1 MFGTRIEYDAYR
13 ADLEVLNQSPR
24 DSNTMAR
31 LDEAQKKFSSHKEK
45 FDRLRADV
53 SIKLKF
59 LDENKVEA

>member
-1 MFGTRIEYDAYR
+1 MET
-13 ADLEVLNQSPR
+13 LNQSPR

-31 LDEAQKKFSSHKEK
+31 LDEAQKKFAAHKEK

-59 LDENKVEA
+59 LDENKVCE